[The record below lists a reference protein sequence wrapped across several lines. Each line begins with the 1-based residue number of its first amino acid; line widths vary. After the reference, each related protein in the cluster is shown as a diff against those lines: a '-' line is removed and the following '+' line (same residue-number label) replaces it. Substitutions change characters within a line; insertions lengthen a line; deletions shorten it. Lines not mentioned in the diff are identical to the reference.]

1 MADKLFAEPK
11 KYQKDDFF
19 DSMTEHKE
27 ERGYK
32 GDRDKEER
40 GEYRPRRAG
49 RGGGFKPNYNNRND
63 NRGDNRNDNRGDNRN
78 DNRG

>member
-27 ERGYK
+27 ERGYR
-32 GDRDKEER
+32 GDRGDREER
-40 GEYRPRRAG
+40 GNYRGHRGG
-49 RGGGFKPNYNNRND
+49 RGGGYRNNNYKN
-63 NRGDNRNDNRGDNRN
+63 
-78 DNRG
+78 